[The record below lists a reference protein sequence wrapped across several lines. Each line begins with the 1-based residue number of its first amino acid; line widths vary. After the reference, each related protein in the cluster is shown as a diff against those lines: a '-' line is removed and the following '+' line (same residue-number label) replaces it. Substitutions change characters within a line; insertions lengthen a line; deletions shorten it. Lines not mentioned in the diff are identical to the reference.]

1 MNELKFIAT
10 LFWTFILVQVLGYV
24 ASSMTNTEYS
34 IQTISIIGVIATV
47 LIAILAAAIPKPE
60 VETH

>member
-1 MNELKFIAT
+1 MKFIAT

-34 IQTISIIGVIATV
+34 IQTISIIGVIATI
-47 LIAILAAAIPKPE
+47 LIAVLSTVIPKPS

>member
-1 MNELKFIAT
+1 MKLIAT

-47 LIAILAAAIPKPE
+47 LIAVLAAIIPKPT

>member
-1 MNELKFIAT
+1 VNELKFIAT